1 LRERLEGRGKD
12 SVEIIDRRM
21 QDAVAEMSHYG
32 EFDYLVVNDD
42 FNTALNELES
52 IIIANRLKQQSQAI
66 KLKSLIHDLL
76 A

>member
-1 LRERLEGRGKD
+1 
-12 SVEIIDRRM
+12 VEIIDRRM
-21 QDAVAEMSHYG
+21 QDAVAEMSHYR

-52 IIIANRLKQQSQAI
+52 IIMANRLKQQSQAI
-66 KLKSLIHDLL
+66 KLKSLLHDLL

>member
-1 LRERLEGRGKD
+1 
-12 SVEIIDRRM
+12 
-21 QDAVAEMSHYG
+21 MSHYG

>member
-1 LRERLEGRGKD
+1 M
-12 SVEIIDRRM
+12 EIIDRRM
-21 QDAVAEMSHYG
+21 QDAVAEMSHYR

-42 FNTALNELES
+42 FNIALNELES